1 VGQTAV
7 FRRLPCPQTAPPY
20 CPVPAV
26 IVTFAAGLATPPTV
40 TTTCCDPVAAP
51 AGIVAGAFALAAF
64 SVTDDGETRITGAFA
79 DYPE

>member
-1 VGQTAV
+1 
-7 FRRLPCPQTAPPY
+7 
-20 CPVPAV
+20 
-26 IVTFAAGLATPPTV
+26 
-40 TTTCCDPVAAP
+40 VAAP